1 MQGDPRRT
9 APPPAG
15 DHGSVTSIPGID
27 ARAAA
32 ATDLDLLART
42 VDEWRRRWRDRVV
55 DEDREQADPWSLPLV
70 VRVERTAAPTHAAA
84 VHAAALSVV
93 AVLTR
98 PEAAPASDAD
108 DLGEGTGEGPWQA
121 ALARWS
127 EGWIRKVVRRARG
140 SRWLEVDE
148 LPGVTVSV
156 AGADVR
162 ALIPHPVAEPPP
174 ALARLQIAG
183 LDLPRSPETADE
195 TAATA
200 EPGDDS
206 TVLTIAIAP
215 GLELTTGKACAQV
228 GHAAQ
233 LALLQLDR
241 STVLA
246 WAAAGHP
253 LRVVDATDDD
263 WRRLLAAGAGAVLV
277 HDGGFTEV
285 APGTLTCAA
294 TFDRGR

>member
-1 MQGDPRRT
+1 MT
-9 APPPAG
+9 
-15 DHGSVTSIPGID
+15 SVPGID

-32 ATDLDLLART
+32 ATDPDLLART
-42 VDEWRRRWRDRVV
+42 VDEWRHRWRDRVV
-55 DEDREQADPWSLPLV
+55 DADREQENPWSLPLV

-84 VHAAALSVV
+84 VHASALSVV
-93 AVLTR
+93 AILTR
-98 PEAAPASDAD
+98 AEAAPAGDAD
-108 DLGEGTGEGPWQA
+108 DLAEEAAGPWHA
-121 ALARWS
+121 ALVRWS

-140 SRWLEVDE
+140 SRWLEVAD

-183 LDLPRSPETADE
+183 LDLPREPEPADA
-195 TAATA
+195 TAATS
-200 EPGDDS
+200 EPGSDDS
-206 TVLTIAIAP
+206 PVLTIAIAP

-241 STVLA
+241 ATVLA
-246 WAAAGHP
+246 WAATGHP
-253 LRVVDATDDD
+253 LRVVDATADE
-263 WRRLLAAGAGAVLV
+263 WHRLLAAGPGAALV
-277 HDGGFTEV
+277 QDGGFTEV
-285 APGTLTCAA
+285 APGTRTCAA
-294 TFDRGR
+294 TFDRIR

>member
-1 MQGDPRRT
+1 M
-9 APPPAG
+9 
-15 DHGSVTSIPGID
+15 TSLPGID

-42 VDEWRRRWRDRVV
+42 VDEWRHRWRDRVV

-70 VRVERTAAPTHAAA
+70 VRVERTSAPTHDAA

-93 AVLTR
+93 AILTR
-98 PEAAPASDAD
+98 PEAAPPGDAD
-108 DLGEGTGEGPWQA
+108 DLAEETGEGSWHA

-140 SRWLEVDE
+140 SRWLEVAE

-183 LDLPRSPETADE
+183 LDLPRGPEPADE
-195 TAATA
+195 TAAAA

-206 TVLTIAIAP
+206 PILTIAIAP

-241 STVLA
+241 ATVLT
-246 WAAAGHP
+246 WAASGHP
-253 LRVVDATDDD
+253 LRVVDATAGE
-263 WRRLLAAGAGAVLV
+263 WRRLLAAGPGVTLV
-277 HDGGFTEV
+277 QDGGFTEV
-285 APGTLTCAA
+285 APGTRTCAA
-294 TFDRGR
+294 TFDRVR